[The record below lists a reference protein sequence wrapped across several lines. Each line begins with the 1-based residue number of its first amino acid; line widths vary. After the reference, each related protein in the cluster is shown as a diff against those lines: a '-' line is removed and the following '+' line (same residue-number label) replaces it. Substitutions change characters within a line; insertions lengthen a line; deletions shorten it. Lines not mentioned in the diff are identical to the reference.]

1 MHKETVDQKEVKK
14 RTEGL
19 WVLVEGQNCTLRG
32 EALTRG
38 DQLLPSLEMQTLVIF
53 KKVSLGFRMKE
64 EEEEEGRE

>member
-19 WVLVEGQNCTLRG
+19 RVLVEEQNCTLRG